1 MAGQIAP
8 ARAVES
14 TLRVH
19 SRAME
24 TALAGL
30 CVAITGAS
38 GGIGES
44 LVDAFASEGC
54 SLGLHA
60 RTRASELASLVA
72 RKGLAGRA
80 LCEAADLRDE
90 GEVERAFDAW
100 AKRFGRVDVCVA
112 NAGIWPAEPEPL
124 QRISPARVREVI
136 DVNLLGALWTARAF
150 LRALARS
157 GPRPD
162 GRGAS
167 LILIGSTAGRFGE
180 AGHVEYAASKAA
192 LHGVVRT
199 LKNEIVQL
207 DPAARVN
214 LVEPG
219 WTRTAMAEVALADRA
234 TVERVLAT
242 RPLRQL
248 AEPHDIAR
256 ICVALASPAI
266 SRHVSGEIVTV
277 AGGMEGRLL
286 W

>member
-1 MAGQIAP
+1 
-8 ARAVES
+8 
-14 TLRVH
+14 
-19 SRAME
+19 ME
-24 TALAGL
+24 TALSGL

-80 LCEAADLRDE
+80 LCQAADLRSE

-100 AKRFGRVDVCVA
+100 VERFGRVDVCVA

-150 LRALARS
+150 LRALAHS

-167 LILIGSTAGRFGE
+167 LILIGSTAGRFG
-180 AGHVEYAASKAA
+180 
-192 LHGVVRT
+192 
-199 LKNEIVQL
+199 
-207 DPAARVN
+207 
-214 LVEPG
+214 
-219 WTRTAMAEVALADRA
+219 
-234 TVERVLAT
+234 
-242 RPLRQL
+242 
-248 AEPHDIAR
+248 
-256 ICVALASPAI
+256 
-266 SRHVSGEIVTV
+266 
-277 AGGMEGRLL
+277 
-286 W
+286 